1 MNRAKLI
8 RLIDLTLFVLF
19 ALIICSGLTIYFGAE
34 SPFLILVYDIA
45 ITLTLILLAVH
56 ILLNWRWILF
66 TVRKFCR
73 RRKAVKEGE
82 VIEANYFPLE

>member
-1 MNRAKLI
+1 MNRAKII

-19 ALIICSGLTIYFGAE
+19 ALIICSGLIIYFNAS
-34 SPFLILVYDIA
+34 SPFLMSVYDIA
-45 ITLTLILLAVH
+45 VNLTLILLAVN

-66 TVRKFCR
+66 IARKFYR